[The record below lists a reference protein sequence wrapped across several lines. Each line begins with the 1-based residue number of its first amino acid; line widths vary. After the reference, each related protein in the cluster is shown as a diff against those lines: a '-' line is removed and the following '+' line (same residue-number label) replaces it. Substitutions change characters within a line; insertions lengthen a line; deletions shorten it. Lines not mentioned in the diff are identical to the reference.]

1 MCSLRAC
8 GCDEPVRA
16 RVVRH
21 DGLLTQNRFGV
32 FFCERR
38 DGVLPSSVLTEKGD
52 TRVPAQRDTFLSLR
66 ARRGCGA
73 FLAHTQDF
81 PVGGSRGPAGLDPPD
96 TATRLRARRAL
107 GGPGATPRT
116 KVRTRE
122 CSRRRWASR
131 GRARRALRWPRRP
144 FEGPAGAGV
153 CAGVGAAGGK
163 VGVQGG
169 VGWGTNSRSL
179 QKGHVLAP
187 PRCSLIASSPPRFLR
202 LFSPHRCQRF
212 ACLEVAHKG
221 VLGRRCGDSG
231 PQGPA
236 RS

>member
-1 MCSLRAC
+1 M
-8 GCDEPVRA
+8 RA

-73 FLAHTQDF
+73 FIAHTQDF
-81 PVGGSRGPAGLDPPD
+81 PAGGSRGPAGLDPPD
-96 TATRLRARRAL
+96 AATRLRARRAPR
-107 GGPGATPRT
+107 GPGATPRT

-122 CSRRRWASR
+122 CSRRRWAGR

-144 FEGPAGAGV
+144 FEEPAGAGV
-153 CAGVGAAGGK
+153 CAGVRAAGGM
-163 VGVQGG
+163 
-169 VGWGTNSRSL
+169 GWGSGGAWGGGPTVGACRRDTSWRRPA
-179 QKGHVLAP
+179 AP
-187 PRCSLIASSPPRFLR
+187 
-202 LFSPHRCQRF
+202 
-212 ACLEVAHKG
+212 
-221 VLGRRCGDSG
+221 
-231 PQGPA
+231 
-236 RS
+236 